1 VTYGKS
7 IDQYRKAAVT
17 SASPLQLVVMLYDG
31 ALRFMEAGKHAME
44 TGDLYKQ
51 NENLQRAQK
60 IVAELTGTLDL
71 EKGGEIAQNL
81 AALYSFVY
89 DRLVQANVTDQSSYI
104 DQAIK
109 VMSDLRE
116 GWSRLTAQDKA
127 PQLLTVGEG
136 QSAA

>member
-31 ALRFMEAGKHAME
+31 ALRFMEAGKRAME
-44 TGDLYKQ
+44 LGDIFKQ
-51 NENLQRAQK
+51 NDNLQRAQK
-60 IVAELTGTLDL
+60 IVAELTATLDL

-89 DRLVQANVTDQSSYI
+89 DRLVQGNLGDNPSYI

-116 GWSRLTAQDKA
+116 GWSNLVDKDKA
-127 PQLLTVGEG
+127 PQMLTVGEARH
-136 QSAA
+136 AA